1 MNRRLA
7 AMHPSLALQY
17 VGGATWGP
25 ITGTDPELAN
35 TGWNQLS
42 TGSGWYHE
50 TQIDLSG
57 YAMDSLTF
65 FPSAVGVQDPGV
77 YRMLP
82 GATST
87 TSSLYV
93 LDLITST
100 PIDPNNVMIDDL
112 LGRMIGPGM
121 FGSDETFETI
131 LYGLFRV
138 FAENSTI
145 KIPNFQQLQRSQR
158 FESGEPTAAD
168 KLYCYRI
175 VQISS
180 TGALDAGISYIVIP
194 ASRQLIAGVIDEESE
209 LIYMQRLKRSYEL
222 ANQVRA

>member
-1 MNRRLA
+1 MSRRLA
-7 AMHPSLALQY
+7 AMHPSLTLTYQ
-17 VGGATWGP
+17 GGTTWAASPGTL
-25 ITGTDPELAN
+25 TGDGWSQLASN
-35 TGWNQLS
+35 TGWV
-42 TGSGWYHE
+42 HE

-57 YAMDSLTF
+57 YALQDMTF

-82 GATST
+82 GALST

-93 LDLITST
+93 IDMITST
-100 PIDPNNVMIDDL
+100 PIDPNKVMLTDQ
-112 LGRMIGPGM
+112 LGAMVGPGM
-121 FGSDETFETI
+121 FASDETFETI

-175 VQISS
+175 VQISAV
-180 TGALDAGISYIVIP
+180 GALDAGQSYIVVP
-194 ASRQLIAGVIDEESE
+194 ASRQLIAGRIDEEPD
-209 LIYMQRLKRSYEL
+209 LVYMQRLKRSYEL
-222 ANQVRA
+222 ANQL

>member
-1 MNRRLA
+1 MSRRLA
-7 AMHPSLALQY
+7 AMHPSLTLTYQ
-17 VGGATWGP
+17 GGITWGASAGS
-25 ITGTDPELAN
+25 INGD
-35 TGWNQLS
+35 GWTQLS
-42 TGSGWYHE
+42 SNSGWFHE

-57 YAMDSLTF
+57 YALQDMTF

-82 GATST
+82 GAAST

-93 LDLITST
+93 IDMITST
-100 PIDPNNVMIDDL
+100 PIDPNKVMITDQ
-112 LGRMIGPGM
+112 LGAMIGPGM
-121 FGSDETFETI
+121 FASDETFETI
-131 LYGLFRV
+131 LYGLFRA

-145 KIPNFQQLQRSQR
+145 KIPNYQQLQRSQR

-180 TGALDAGISYIVIP
+180 VGPLDAGQSYIVVP
-194 ASRQLIAGVIDEESE
+194 ASRQLIAGRIDEEAE

-222 ANQVRA
+222 ANQL

>member
-7 AMHPSLALQY
+7 AMHPSLTLTYQ
-17 VGGATWGP
+17 GGTTWAPSPGTAT
-25 ITGTDPELAN
+25 TGWQQLGSN
-35 TGWNQLS
+35 TGFF
-42 TGSGWYHE
+42 HE

-57 YAMDSLTF
+57 YALQDMTF

-82 GATST
+82 GAAST

-100 PIDPNNVMIDDL
+100 PIDPTDVMVTDL
-112 LGRMIGPGM
+112 LGNMQGPGM

-138 FAENSTI
+138 FAENNTI

-175 VQISS
+175 VQISA
-180 TGALDAGISYIVIP
+180 TGPLDAGLSYIVVP
-194 ASRQLIAGVIDEESE
+194 AARQLIAGRITEESE
-209 LIYMQRLKRSYEL
+209 LVYMQRLKRSYEL
-222 ANQVRA
+222 ANQVRQ

>member
-1 MNRRLA
+1 MSRRLA
-7 AMHPSLALQY
+7 AMHPSLSLTYA
-17 VGGATWGP
+17 GGIAWDPTP
-25 ITGTDPELAN
+25 GTVA
-35 TGWNQLS
+35 TGWSPLTSNA
-42 TGSGWYHE
+42 GFFHE

-57 YAMDSLTF
+57 YAKDSLTF

-82 GATST
+82 GAAST

-100 PIDPNNVMIDDL
+100 PIDPNEIMTNDL
-112 LGRMIGPGM
+112 LGKMQGPGM
-121 FGSDETFETI
+121 FGSEETFETI
-131 LYGLFRV
+131 LYGLFRA

-175 VQISS
+175 VQISA
-180 TGALDAGISYIVIP
+180 TGPLDPNISYIVVP
-194 ASRQLIAGVIDEESE
+194 AARQLVAGRIAEESE
-209 LIYMQRLKRSYEL
+209 LVYMQRLRRSYEL
-222 ANQVRA
+222 ANQA

>member
-1 MNRRLA
+1 MSRRLA
-7 AMHPSLALQY
+7 AMHPSLTLTY
-17 VGGATWGP
+17 MG
-25 ITGTDPELAN
+25 GTDWVPTPGTPRTGWSPLSSN
-35 TGWNQLS
+35 TGFF
-42 TGSGWYHE
+42 HE

-82 GATST
+82 GAAST

-100 PIDPNNVMIDDL
+100 PINVDDIMLTDL
-112 LGRMIGPGM
+112 LGNMQGPGM

-175 VQISS
+175 VQISA
-180 TGALDAGISYIVIP
+180 TGSLDAGLSYIIVP
-194 ASRQLIAGVIDEESE
+194 AARQLIAGRIDEESE
-209 LIYMQRLKRSYEL
+209 LVYMQRLKRSYEL
-222 ANQVRA
+222 ANQVRQ

>member
-7 AMHPSLALQY
+7 AMHPALTVTY
-17 VGGATWGP
+17 AGGTNWTP
-25 ITGTDPELAN
+25 TPSTPQTGWSQLSSN
-35 TGWNQLS
+35 TGWF
-42 TGSGWYHE
+42 HE

-82 GATST
+82 GAAST

-93 LDLITST
+93 LDLVTST
-100 PIDPNNVMIDDL
+100 PINVDDIMLTDL
-112 LGRMIGPGM
+112 LGNMQGPGM

-138 FAENSTI
+138 FAENNTI
-145 KIPNFQQLQRSQR
+145 KIPNYQQLQRSQR

-175 VQISS
+175 VQISA
-180 TGALDAGISYIVIP
+180 TGVLDAGLSYIVVP
-194 ASRQLIAGVIDEESE
+194 AARQLIAGRITEESE
-209 LIYMQRLKRSYEL
+209 LVYMQRLKRSYEL
-222 ANQVRA
+222 ANQVRQ

>member
-7 AMHPSLALQY
+7 AMHPSLTVTYA
-17 VGGATWGP
+17 GGTNWIPTATTP
-25 ITGTDPELAN
+25 QTGWSQLSSN
-35 TGWNQLS
+35 TGWF
-42 TGSGWYHE
+42 HE

-82 GATST
+82 GAAST

-93 LDLITST
+93 LDLVTST
-100 PIDPNNVMIDDL
+100 PINVDDIMLTDL
-112 LGRMIGPGM
+112 LGNMQGPGM

-175 VQISS
+175 VQISA
-180 TGALDAGISYIVIP
+180 TGALDAGLSYIVVP
-194 ASRQLIAGVIDEESE
+194 AARQLVAGRITEESE
-209 LIYMQRLKRSYEL
+209 LVYMQRLKRSYEL

>member
-1 MNRRLA
+1 MSRRLA
-7 AMHPSLALQY
+7 AMHPSLTLTY
-17 VGGATWGP
+17 GGGTTWNPTPGTEATGWLP
-25 ITGTDPELAN
+25 LGTN
-35 TGWNQLS
+35 TGF
-42 TGSGWYHE
+42 YHE

-82 GATST
+82 GAAST

-93 LDLITST
+93 LDLITSS
-100 PIDPNNVMIDDL
+100 PIDPTTVMVTDQ
-112 LGRMIGPGM
+112 LGNMQGPGM

-138 FAENSTI
+138 FAENNTI

-175 VQISS
+175 VQISA
-180 TGALDAGISYIVIP
+180 TGALDAGLSYIVVP
-194 ASRQLIAGVIDEESE
+194 AARQLVAGRLDEESE
-209 LIYMQRLKRSYEL
+209 LVYMQRLRRSYEL
-222 ANQVRA
+222 ANQA

>member
-7 AMHPSLALQY
+7 AMHPSLTLTYQ
-17 VGGATWGP
+17 GGVNWAPT
-25 ITGTDPELAN
+25 TGTPQTGWSPLGSN
-35 TGWNQLS
+35 TGFF
-42 TGSGWYHE
+42 HE

-57 YAMDSLTF
+57 YAMDDLTF

-82 GATST
+82 GAAST

-100 PIDPNNVMIDDL
+100 PIDPTTVMVTDL
-112 LGRMIGPGM
+112 LGNMQGPGM
-121 FGSDETFETI
+121 FGSDESFETI

-138 FAENSTI
+138 FAENNTI

-175 VQISS
+175 VQISA
-180 TGALDAGISYIVIP
+180 TGSLDAGLSYIVVP
-194 ASRQLIAGVIDEESE
+194 AARQLLAGRITEESE
-209 LIYMQRLKRSYEL
+209 LVYMQRLKRSYEL
-222 ANQVRA
+222 ANQVRAS